1 MRLMKNFPA
10 WPVEQKLVIIFDKVH
25 FKLGL
30 RFISGHISGTFE
42 NKEEKLAT
50 SAFNLQ
56 ND

>member
-10 WPVEQKLVIIFDKVH
+10 WSAEQKLVIIFDKVP

-50 SAFNLQ
+50 SALNLQ